1 MSLTTIAQCA
11 RDQAFTE
18 RVVACAVSEAWNNAA
33 VADNEYTRN
42 VQASPENGRR
52 MVYPT
57 AVASDVEAAYASA
70 LAAGNPNP
78 GGDPSVITDGMILAN
93 VQTKWVQDAAP
104 AT

>member
-1 MSLTTIAQCA
+1 MSLTTIAECS

-18 RVVACAVSEAWNNAA
+18 RVIACTVAEAWNNAA
-33 VADNEYTRN
+33 VADNTFTGD
-42 VQASPENGRR
+42 VQASAENGRR

-93 VQTKWVQDAAP
+93 VQAKWP
-104 AT
+104 ADPTP